1 MTVKLVLASKS
12 PFRSALLKNAGIEFS
27 TASADIDER
36 AVEAPLYESG
46 ATPEDVA
53 QILAEAKAIDVSEKN
68 PGAVVI
74 GCDQTLSLG
83 DEIFHKPHDMEAAR
97 RQLLK
102 FSGKTHQLNSAVVLA
117 RDGKTLWRHVSIAH
131 MTMRDLDAG
140 FIGRYLGRVGDIALS
155 SVGAYQVE
163 GPGIQLFEKIDGD
176 YFTIVGL
183 PLLPLLAELR
193 REKCIDG

>member
-1 MTVKLVLASKS
+1 M
-12 PFRSALLKNAGIEFS
+12 FRL
-27 TASADIDER
+27 
-36 AVEAPLYESG
+36 
-46 ATPEDVA
+46 
-53 QILAEAKAIDVSEKN
+53 
-68 PGAVVI
+68 
-74 GCDQTLSLG
+74 
-83 DEIFHKPHDMEAAR
+83 
-97 RQLLK
+97 
-102 FSGKTHQLNSAVVLA
+102 
-117 RDGKTLWRHVSIAH
+117 H

-140 FIGRYLGRVGDIALS
+140 FIGRYIGRVGDIALS